1 MTAAED
7 KRRVFLDASVWVAAA
22 GSPTGGSALVL
33 EVCQGHRFAAVCS
46 QRVLLEAQ
54 VNIRSKQPAEALVRF
69 YQSLAAVSPVLS
81 SPPAVDEEARY
92 TAWVAPTDA
101 HVIAAA
107 VQSEAHFLLSL
118 DRKHLVNDQVRQA
131 GLPFQVLT
139 PGEFIQ
145 QILKSLDVDDD
156 PSLASSL

>member
-1 MTAAED
+1 MSTQD
-7 KRRVFLDASVWVAAA
+7 KRLVFLDASVLVAAA

-33 EVCQGHRFAAVCS
+33 EVCQGQHFSALCS

-54 VNIRSKQPAEALVRF
+54 TNIRRKLSAEAMIRF
-69 YQSLAAVSPVLS
+69 YQTLAALSPKLTPS
-81 SPPAVDEEARY
+81 STTAEEARY
-92 TAWVAPTDA
+92 TAWVAPKDA

-107 VQSEAHFLLSL
+107 VQDGAHFLLGL
-118 DRKHLVNDQVRQA
+118 NRKHLVNELVRSA

-145 QILKSLDVDDD
+145 QILADLVRT
-156 PSLASSL
+156 